1 MTTPRCAC
9 PPVRWF
15 LIETGTTQEIDA
27 HLGTCTAAQWPQT
40 GRPAKYPQFGPREQC
55 TCVRAADVPEYVHA
69 WECPLNPAPQEA
81 KRAGT
86 VMHPRRCACP
96 RVILDDGQKWVVPVV
111 HDPSCRHYRRR
122 T

>member
-15 LIETGTTQEIDA
+15 LIETGTTREIDA

-40 GRPAKYPQFGPREQC
+40 GRAAKYPRFGPREQC

-69 WECPLNPAPQEA
+69 WECRSTQPRKKPSWRGRSCIPAGVTAP
-81 KRAGT
+81 G
-86 VMHPRRCACP
+86 
-96 RVILDDGQKWVVPVV
+96 
-111 HDPSCRHYRRR
+111 
-122 T
+122 